1 MKRVTR
7 AKIEKLRLATDE
19 HTGLEILHLFV
30 LDLLGRDT
38 PAARFFE
45 QKSDEDFKRTKVVT
59 SATKAMAV
67 AVLVVMKAFF
77 AYYSVLYGFTK
88 GLKWQRDYLLA
99 CITQMFVEIFI
110 NETLEVAWVN
120 FFVPTLVAEEV
131 QVVRSCGRSPRRS

>member
-1 MKRVTR
+1 MREERLLGRCITTRVGAKEAIWKEIELVKRVTR

-59 SATKAMAV
+59 SA
-67 AVLVVMKAFF
+67 
-77 AYYSVLYGFTK
+77 
-88 GLKWQRDYLLA
+88 LLWSSRGWYHA
-99 CITQMFVEIFI
+99 LQ
-110 NETLEVAWVN
+110 
-120 FFVPTLVAEEV
+120 
-131 QVVRSCGRSPRRS
+131 